1 MTQISRPFQIA
12 LVAMGLF
19 VAIWFVALRGHSSD
33 AGSSSSS
40 APSPS
45 SSSSAASSS
54 SPATPANPGSV
65 YRGSAP
71 GVAGL
76 TRAIDKARGAVAQ
89 SQQNAHQ
96 LQQKSAQASS
106 NAPAHASGSGAAAT
120 SRGTTVVKVH
130 KTTTTKQPGAKAS
143 AGGASAKSAT
153 APKMQTTVE
162 AELKQGKIVT
172 ILFWNP
178 KASVDVKV
186 RKELN
191 ALGREQGGKIAV
203 HDALANQVGSFGNFT
218 RTVQV
223 YGTPTIL
230 IVNKQGQTTSLTGL
244 TDVFSLEQAV
254 TEAKSAH

>member
-19 VAIWFVALRGHSSD
+19 VAVWFVALRGHSSGG
-33 AGSSSSS
+33 GSSSSS
-40 APSPS
+40 APASPPASSPAS
-45 SSSSAASSS
+45 SSSSAGSS
-54 SPATPANPGSV
+54 NPSSV
-65 YRGSAP
+65 YHGSAP

-76 TRAIDKARGAVAQ
+76 TRAIDKARGAVTQ
-89 SQQNAHQ
+89 SQQNAQQ

-106 NAPAHASGSGAAAT
+106 AAPSQAGAAT
-120 SRGTTVVKVH
+120 SSQSTTVVKAH
-130 KTTTTKQPGAKAS
+130 KTITTNQAGAKGA
-143 AGGASAKSAT
+143 AGAAAKSAS
-153 APKMQTTVE
+153 PSMQGTVE
-162 AELKQGKIVT
+162 AELKKGKVVT

-186 RKELN
+186 RRELN
-191 ALGREQGGKIAV
+191 ALGHELGGKIAV
-203 HDALANQVGSFGNFT
+203 HDALANQVGSFGSFT

-223 YGTPTIL
+223 DGTPTIL

-244 TDVFSLEQAV
+244 TDVFALKQAV

>member
-12 LVAMGLF
+12 LVAIGLF
-19 VAIWFVALRGHSSD
+19 AAVWFVALRGHSSST
-33 AGSSSSS
+33 GSSSSA
-40 APSPS
+40 APA
-45 SSSSAASSS
+45 SSASQASSS
-54 SPATPANPGSV
+54 SPAAPTSPGSV
-65 YRGSAP
+65 YHGSAP

-89 SQQNAHQ
+89 SQQNAHE

-106 NAPAHASGSGAAAT
+106 NAPAHTSASGAGV
-120 SRGTTVVKVH
+120 TVVKVTR
-130 KTTTTKQPGAKAS
+130 TTTTTHAGAKA
-143 AGGASAKSAT
+143 AGAAGAASASSASAT
-153 APKMQTTVE
+153 RAAAPKMQATVE
-162 AELKQGKIVT
+162 TELKQGKLVT

-186 RKELN
+186 RKELS
-191 ALGREQGGKIAV
+191 ALGHEQDGKIAV
-203 HDALANQVGSFGNFT
+203 HDALANQVGSFGSFT

-244 TDVFSLEQAV
+244 TDVFSLKQALA
-254 TEAKSAH
+254 EAKSAH